1 MQHISP
7 YVIMVMSKQLNN
19 KLKSTPKMSL
29 RNREVSRH
37 VQSTPHSSTTNFND
51 EEFLE
56 IVKEEIEN
64 REEKFGKI
72 IKAQVENTN
81 SGLDRISQEVV
92 DITKSLKFMQEL
104 LDEELAKLK
113 NGIDIEFY
121 SSRYKIDRAK
131 SFRHQVCYGK
141 TNRARS

>member
-1 MQHISP
+1 
-7 YVIMVMSKQLNN
+7 MVMSKQLNN

-29 RNREVSRH
+29 RNREVSTH

-56 IVKEEIEN
+56 MIRKIVKEEIEN

-72 IKAQVENTN
+72 IKVQVENTN

-92 DITKSLKFMQEL
+92 DITKSLKFMQE
-104 LDEELAKLK
+104 
-113 NGIDIEFY
+113 
-121 SSRYKIDRAK
+121 
-131 SFRHQVCYGK
+131 
-141 TNRARS
+141 

>member
-1 MQHISP
+1 
-7 YVIMVMSKQLNN
+7 MVMSKQLNN

-56 IVKEEIEN
+56 MIRKIVKEEIEN

-113 NGIDIEFY
+113 NGIGIEFY